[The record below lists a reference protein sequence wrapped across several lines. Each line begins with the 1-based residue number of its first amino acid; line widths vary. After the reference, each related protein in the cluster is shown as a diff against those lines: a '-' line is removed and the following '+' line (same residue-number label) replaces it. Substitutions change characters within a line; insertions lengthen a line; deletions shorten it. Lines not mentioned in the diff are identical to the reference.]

1 MIMLDSP
8 SNYSRRNN
16 KTYFLKKTP
25 GTFAWRRVGTSCRVL
40 MVRMASTSIEI
51 LWISSGD
58 PAVGWIVD
66 GYTPVI

>member
-1 MIMLDSP
+1 
-8 SNYSRRNN
+8 
-16 KTYFLKKTP
+16 
-25 GTFAWRRVGTSCRVL
+25 